1 MITSLWQALREQRS
15 VGEQAW
21 EFVRELHAHDRW
33 STFPQY
39 NESSAWCAETLRELG
54 VAQVE
59 RVAFPADGKS
69 KFADWMMPLAWD
81 VKDATLEVIAPTPQ
95 VLARYREQPQSLVMW
110 SAPTPPGGA
119 QGELIILEKGTRA
132 EVEQTDVRGKIVFT
146 PRHPTDIK
154 ALVAQRGGIG
164 VVSDWMKAKDLPDER
179 QWINTWSDA
188 PGGWAMHAHDA
199 PLWGFMLS
207 PHEGERLRQEAAWA
221 GRDAPPLLRARVNSR
236 LYDGE
241 LHYVTGIVPSASEQN
256 PPLPQRGKGNGSE
269 GEDSPLP
276 QRGRGVGG
284 EGEEVLL
291 MAHINEQGAND
302 NASGAATVLTAAG
315 MLCRLIAQ
323 GTLPPLRRTIR
334 FLLMPESYG
343 TIAYAAQHQERLK
356 RTRVALNVDGGA
368 GDYDHEDSALEIFVN
383 PHCCPN
389 FADAALVGLARNYYA
404 QQGRPD
410 KWKVKRYTLAGDN
423 FFCDPLIGVPHPW
436 LEMGD
441 GGDFWHNSADTPDK
455 VDPRSLRD
463 LSTIVAA
470 YVYFMAQEEEE
481 DIRAF
486 ARETRASLPEPDRSL
501 LRFPD
506 DAVTSLNLRSFARH
520 ALVPSRTLIGA
531 LTLDGVPLEKWGR
544 IAGSPR
550 WWSARLAAWWR
561 ADGTRSLGEI
571 AALIEREFGSP
582 LDDVV
587 EFFQWLEG
595 LGYVFMKGESR

>member
-1 MITSLWQALREQRS
+1 MIDSLWQALREQRS

-21 EFVRELHAHDRW
+21 EVVRELHSRDRW

-81 VKDATLEVIAPTPQ
+81 VKDATLELIAPAPQ
-95 VLARYREQPQSLVMW
+95 VLARYREHPQSLVMW
-110 SAPTPPGGA
+110 SAPTPPGGTE
-119 QGELIILEKGTRA
+119 GELIVLEKGTRA

-164 VVSDWMKAKDLPDER
+164 IVSDWMKAKDLPHER

-207 PHEGERLRQEAAWA
+207 PHEGERLRQETARV
-221 GRDAPPLLRARVNSR
+221 GRNAPTLLRARVDSR

-241 LHYVTGIVPSASEQN
+241 LHYVTGIVPGASE
-256 PPLPQRGKGNGSE
+256 PS
-269 GEDSPLP
+269 SPLP
-276 QRGRGVGG
+276 QHGRGAGG

-302 NASGAATVLTAAG
+302 NASGAATVLTTAG
-315 MLCRLIAQ
+315 ILCRLITQ
-323 GTLPPLRRTIR
+323 GTLPPPRCTIR

-343 TIAYAAQHQERLK
+343 AIAYAAQNSRGEAICFAPT

-383 PHCCPN
+383 PHCCLN
-389 FADAALVGLARNYYA
+389 FADAALVGLARDYYA
-404 QQGRPD
+404 QQKRPD

-423 FFCDPLIGVPHPW
+423 FFCDPLIGAPHPW

-470 YVYFMAQEEEE
+470 FVYFMAQAEEE
-481 DIRAF
+481 DIRAY
-486 ARETRASLPEPDRSL
+486 ARETRATLPEPDRSL

-506 DAVTSLNLRSFARH
+506 DAAMPLDVRSFAGH
-520 ALVPSRTLIGA
+520 ALVPCRTLIGA
-531 LTLDGVPLEKWGR
+531 LTLDGVPLEKWRR
-544 IAGSPR
+544 ITSSPR
-550 WWSARLAAWWR
+550 WWSARLAAWWW

-582 LDDVV
+582 LDDAV

-595 LGYVFMKGESR
+595 LGYVSMKGESR

>member
-21 EFVRELHAHDRW
+21 EFVRELHSRDRW

-39 NESSAWCAETLRELG
+39 HESSAWCAETLRELG

-81 VKDATLEVIAPTPQ
+81 VKDATLELIAPAPQ

-110 SAPTPPGGA
+110 SAPTPPEGA
-119 QGELIILEKGTRA
+119 QGELVVLEKGTRA
-132 EVEQTDVRGKIVFT
+132 EVEQTDVRGKILFT

-164 VVSDWMKAKDLPDER
+164 IVSDWMKAKDLPDER
-179 QWINTWSDA
+179 QWVNTWSDA

-207 PHEGERLRQEAAWA
+207 PREGERLRQEAAWV
-221 GRDAPPLLRARVNSR
+221 GRDAPPRLRACVDSR
-236 LYDGE
+236 WYEGE
-241 LHYVTGIVPSASEQN
+241 LHYVTGIVPGAS
-256 PPLPQRGKGNGSE
+256 
-269 GEDSPLP
+269 D
-276 QRGRGVGG
+276 
-284 EGEEVLL
+284 EEVLL

-302 NASGAATVLTAAG
+302 NASGAATVLTTAG
-315 MLCRLIAQ
+315 TLCRLIAQ
-323 GTLPPLRRTIR
+323 GRLPPPRRTTR

-343 TIAYAAQHQERLK
+343 TIAYAAQHRERLK

-389 FADAALVGLARNYYA
+389 FADTALIGLVRDYYA

-423 FFCDPLIGVPHPW
+423 FFCDPLLGVPHPW
-436 LEMGD
+436 LAMGD

-463 LSTIVAA
+463 LSTMVAA
-470 YVYFMAQEEEE
+470 FVYFMAQVGEE

-501 LRFPD
+501 LRFPE
-506 DAVTSLNLRSFARH
+506 DAVLSLNLRPFAGH
-520 ALVPSRTLIGA
+520 ALVPCRTLIGA
-531 LTLDGVPLEKWGR
+531 LTLDGVPREKWGR
-544 IAGSPR
+544 IASSPR
-550 WWSARLAAWWR
+550 WWSARLAAWWW

-582 LDDVV
+582 LDDIV

-595 LGYVFMKGESR
+595 LGYVSMKGESR